1 MDISRRGA
9 MSLRADGKLDVS
21 LLAQKLANGGG
32 HPNASGGK
40 FKDFNETINYND
52 VKNFIETKIEKI
64 E

>member
-1 MDISRRGA
+1 
-9 MSLRADGKLDVS
+9 
-21 LLAQKLANGGG
+21 LANGGG